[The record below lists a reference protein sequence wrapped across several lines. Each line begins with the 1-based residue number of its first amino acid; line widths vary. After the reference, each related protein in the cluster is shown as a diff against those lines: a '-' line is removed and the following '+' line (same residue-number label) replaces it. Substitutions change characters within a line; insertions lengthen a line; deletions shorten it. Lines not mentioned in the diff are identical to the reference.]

1 MKNNPLELKDLI
13 RNKRREMGLTQEQH
27 CTTSIQTYIVKPLQY
42 QNKGTKNTRLLRRA
56 EVYLVELRGFELNLL
71 SIDIAYIT

>member
-1 MKNNPLELKDLI
+1 MA
-13 RNKRREMGLTQEQH
+13 
-27 CTTSIQTYIVKPLQY
+27 KPLQCLY
-42 QNKGTKNTRLLRRA
+42 KDTKNTRLLRRA